1 MDPFTIGAIAA
12 PIIGGLMGQEAA
24 KGQQKS
30 QERMY
35 KEMLARM
42 AGIELPNIS
51 DQEVNYLLQQSQGAY
66 TPELEAALALGPSA
80 MEQVSIDPRLRQQQM
95 SALEQYAQVAQSGA
109 TPADEAMMEMVRR
122 NAAAEAQAKQG
133 QILQE
138 MQARGQGGSGA
149 ELIARLQSN
158 ESGADRLQ
166 QAQLQEA
173 VAKQNARMAALAQQ
187 ANLAGNLRTQDYG
200 QETDLAKTRDAISQF
215 NLQNQQN
222 VGQRNVGSKNLAQ
235 QQNLQNA
242 QSIANQNVALQNQQQ
257 QYNKGLI
264 QQQFQNQM
272 SKASGQN
279 QAGQNLASMYGN
291 MAANTA
297 GGMATIGQGV
307 GSGFQAIADQNSK
320 DALLDRLFPRN
331 TPQINTP
338 QTDSYTGSY
347 SFDPTKLQ
355 G

>member
-42 AGIELPNIS
+42 AGIDLPS
-51 DQEVNYLLQQSQGAY
+51 VEDQKLNLLLQQSQGTY

-80 MEQVSIDPRLRQQQM
+80 MEQVAIDPRLRQQQM
-95 SALEQYAQVAQSGA
+95 AALEQYAQVAQSGA

-122 NAAAEAQAKQG
+122 NAASEAQAKQG

-149 ELIARLQSN
+149 ELIAKLQAN

-187 ANLAGNLRTQDYG
+187 ANLASGVRSQDYG
-200 QETDLAKTRDAISQF
+200 QQTDLAKSRDVISQF

-242 QSIANQNVALQNQQQ
+242 QAIANQNVALQNQQQ
-257 QYNKGLI
+257 MHNKGLL
-264 QQQFQNQM
+264 QQQFQNQIT
-272 SKASGQN
+272 KATGQN

-307 GSGFQAIADQNSK
+307 GSGFQTIATQNRQ
-320 DALLDRLFPRN
+320 DDLLNKMFPVG
-331 TPQINTP
+331 QQ
-338 QTDSYTGSY
+338 QTKPAYNLSNDLQMPTGY
-347 SFDPTKLQ
+347 LNK
-355 G
+355 

>member
-1 MDPFTIGAIAA
+1 MIPALMAGAIAA

-24 KGQQKS
+24 KSQLNA

-35 KEMLARM
+35 RENLARL
-42 AGIELPNIS
+42 AGIDLPSIQ
-51 DQEVNYLLQQSQGAY
+51 DQELNLLLQQSQGTY

-80 MEQVSIDPRLRQQQM
+80 MEQVAIDPRLRQQQM
-95 SALEQYAQVAQSGA
+95 AALEQYAQVAQSGA

-122 NAAAEAQAKQG
+122 NAASEAQAKQG

-149 ELIARLQSN
+149 ELIAKLQAN

-187 ANLAGNLRTQDYG
+187 ANLASGVRSQDYG
-200 QETDLAKTRDAISQF
+200 QQTDLAKSRDVISQF

-242 QSIANQNVALQNQQQ
+242 QAIANQNVALQNQQQ
-257 QYNKGLI
+257 MHNKGLL
-264 QQQFQNQM
+264 QQQFQNQIT
-272 SKASGQN
+272 KATGQN

-297 GGMATIGQGV
+297 GGMATIGQGI
-307 GSGFQAIADQNSK
+307 GSGFQAIANQNRQ
-320 DALLDRLFPRN
+320 DDLLNKMFPK
-331 TPQINTP
+331 T
-338 QTDSYTGSY
+338 
-347 SFDPTKLQ
+347 
-355 G
+355 